1 MNMLKSALSPAAEPA
16 AGSGGHFSNGT
27 RYEINQIL
35 DIDALSHKHGTLGEA
50 FLDSAIKRSLKPMVS
65 RKRFL
70 DIGCGV
76 GDWCLA
82 AAQYSAKSVHGFDI
96 QEKMVELAKKLTSK
110 LDNVNIQVGD
120 VMNMPY
126 GDASFDVATSFLVT
140 CNLSPGAFRKHFQEL
155 YRVLAPGGKAII
167 LAPTDWCHS
176 RLYTKVGADPASVED
191 KIAQVL
197 KNVPKNPTTPQIT
210 KAFEDCN
217 DIGIHVTT
225 FAVDD
230 NGDAFRVANIDRLTH
245 GQPVWKYTDVIFYP
259 NFFYSDQSTITGILE
274 AGLHIDSIENCFKE
288 EARIEYNSKGP
299 SNPISEKCV
308 KEPIML
314 LYHVS
319 KLIKDDLLH

>member
-1 MNMLKSALSPAAEPA
+1 MLKSGLSPAD
-16 AGSGGHFSNGT
+16 GSAGHFYNGT
-27 RYEINQIL
+27 RYEITQIL
-35 DIDALSHKHGTLGEA
+35 DIDARNHKHGAIGEA
-50 FLDSAIKRSLKPMVS
+50 FLNPAIKQSLKPMIYG
-65 RKRFL
+65 KRFL

-76 GDWCLA
+76 GEWCLA
-82 AAQYSAKSVHGFDI
+82 AAQYGAKSVDGFDI

-126 GDASFDVATSFLVT
+126 GDASFDVATSFFVT
-140 CNLSPGAFRKHFQEL
+140 CNLSSEAFEKHFQEL
-155 YRVLAPGGKAII
+155 YRVLTPDGKAIV

-176 RLYTKVGADPASVED
+176 RLYTKAGADPASVENN
-191 KIAQVL
+191 IAQVL

-230 NGDAFRVANIDRLTH
+230 NGDAFRVANIDQLRH

-259 NFFYSDQSTITGILE
+259 NFFYSDQSIITGILE

-288 EARIEYNSKGP
+288 EARVEYNSKGP
-299 SNPISEKCV
+299 SNPLSEKCV

-319 KLIKDDLLH
+319 KVIKDDLLH